1 MTYSILVICMD
12 ASAGSSPVSQFVSI
26 LGLATC
32 NKNETQDRKQQ
43 GTYLIISCWTF
54 LFNLCFQFQ
63 ICQSQVIRF
72 HNETSFLSR
81 KVWLSN
87 RSRFVVKS
95 ASSALGT
102 GLGRLGTT
110 VLQTCSTTPT
120 TFFSGLKKRRFKKAN
135 TKKMWIEEG
144 DASRSRANS

>member
-1 MTYSILVICMD
+1 MTYSILVICKD

-32 NKNETQDRKQQ
+32 NKNETQDCKQK

-54 LFNLCFQFQ
+54 LFNSCFQFQ
-63 ICQSQVIRF
+63 ICQSWKSGFTTKLLFCQEKCDCQIGPG
-72 HNETSFLSR
+72 L
-81 KVWLSN
+81 LSN
-87 RSRFVVKS
+87 RLPRHL
-95 ASSALGT
+95 ALVSVPRSDG
-102 GLGRLGTT
+102 
-110 VLQTCSTTPT
+110 VQTCSKTPT
-120 TFFSGLKKRRFKKAN
+120 TFFSGLKKRRFKRAS